1 VRETHPAWSNGC
13 PTARCDRRDGSTR
26 DSSILGCGEPE
37 PLWLLAQSVPS
48 AALVPCVR
56 ALPPGWR
63 VATAK
68 AKDGLSEFTLA
79 HDPDPQA
86 VIVRL
91 TAACTTSGATQRPS
105 NRPGARRYERTGAR
119 TGQLTWYTVFAGGC
133 ITAQLHPAG
142 NTTAFAGEASTALG
156 FTTRR
161 NLQQTLDARSNS
173 RLHLD
178 PANTR

>member
-1 VRETHPAWSNGC
+1 VS
-13 PTARCDRRDGSTR
+13 
-26 DSSILGCGEPE
+26 LGCGEPE

-48 AALVPCVR
+48 ASLVPCVR
-56 ALPPGWR
+56 ALPPGWS

-79 HDPDPQA
+79 HGPDSQA

-91 TAACTTSGATQRPS
+91 TAACTTSGATQQPS
-105 NRPGARRYERTGAR
+105 PQPGARRYERADAR

-142 NTTAFAGEASTALG
+142 NTTAFAGETTAALG

-161 NLQQTLDARSNS
+161 SLQQTLDARTNG

-178 PANTR
+178 PVTTP